1 MHWMEEGIGQRY
13 IEAVLKKFKEY
24 SFSFPCFS
32 KVIDKSSR
40 FIFPIA
46 FVIVNAIYGMVPT
59 YSDESRGI
67 NIENYYENFKKL

>member
-13 IEAVLKKFKEY
+13 IEAVLKTFKKY
-24 SFSFPCFS
+24 SSSFPCFS

-46 FVIVNAIYGMVPT
+46 FVIVNAIYGTVPI
-59 YSDESRGI
+59 YSDESQGI
-67 NIENYYENFKKL
+67 DIENYYENFKKL